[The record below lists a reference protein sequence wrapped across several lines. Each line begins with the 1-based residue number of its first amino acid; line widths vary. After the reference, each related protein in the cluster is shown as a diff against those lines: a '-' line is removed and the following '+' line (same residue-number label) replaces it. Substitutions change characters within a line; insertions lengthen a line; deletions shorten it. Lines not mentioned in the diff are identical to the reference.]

1 MFNAYWEPL
10 TFTLPP
16 RDRLERWR
24 RWLDTALPSPDDIGP
39 IARAP
44 VVDAPTYT
52 VQARSVVVLA
62 LAGKR
67 T

>member
-1 MFNAYWEPL
+1 
-10 TFTLPP
+10 
-16 RDRLERWR
+16 
-24 RWLDTALPSPDDIGP
+24 
-39 IARAP
+39 